1 MTCANRGG
9 SDVTGKSKVVHEA
22 VISASRVNRRVVLIS
37 MNSTTDANYFESRMS
52 VTFDSRLDIPMPS
65 KPVAKISSNSSSADS
80 DFLGNNI
87 DQVTFQFTAPFA
99 TEISEN
105 GKTITF
111 LARDRNDS
119 TTESFV
125 AATASRF
132 VAGRPELALFSTP
145 TTTVQLAGVETAG
158 MNIGQSVI
166 GLLLII
172 VLAVFAAASRSIA
185 MPIRVR
191 ASGETAT

>member
-1 MTCANRGG
+1 MSLANRKLYMRL
-9 SDVTGKSKVVHEA
+9 VFPLAA
-22 VISASRVNRRVVLIS
+22 VIAAFVLIS
-37 MNSTTDANYFESRMS
+37 MNSTPDANYFESRMS

-65 KPVAKISSNSSSADS
+65 EPIAKINSNSSSVDS
-80 DFLGNNI
+80 DFLGTNI
-87 DQVTFQFTAPFA
+87 DQVVFQFTAPFA

-111 LARDRNDS
+111 LARDSNDS

-125 AATASRF
+125 AAAASRF

-145 TTTVQLAGVETAG
+145 TTTVQLVGVESAGV
-158 MNIGQSVI
+158 NIGQSAI
-166 GLLLII
+166 GLLLIV
-172 VLAVFAAASRSIA
+172 VLAIFAAATRPIA
-185 MPIRVR
+185 MPMRVR